1 MISRTLN
8 ILVFFFLANLQIIRK
23 HKKFIQFLNN
33 YFKLQEQA
41 LKVSDKLSA
50 ARKLKLFDGITL
62 LNNNPKEARSLEDL
76 SEDPALRKRQVS
88 EKLWERSS
96 ALLQSTELEL
106 SYAGADDDEQ
116 ESRSIN
122 DEGIAQILNIQSLY
136 QYK

>member
-1 MISRTLN
+1 M
-8 ILVFFFLANLQIIRK
+8 
-23 HKKFIQFLNN
+23 
-33 YFKLQEQA
+33 
-41 LKVSDKLSA
+41 SDKLSA